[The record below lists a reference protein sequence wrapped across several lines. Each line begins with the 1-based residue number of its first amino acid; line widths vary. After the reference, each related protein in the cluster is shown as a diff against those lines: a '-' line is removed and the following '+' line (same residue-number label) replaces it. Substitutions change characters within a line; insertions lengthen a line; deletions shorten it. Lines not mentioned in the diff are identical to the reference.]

1 MPMPIITRY
10 LLKEHAAPFFFSLML
25 IIFIFVLNLLFQML
39 GKIAGKGL
47 ELHTILEFFFLN
59 LAWIIAM
66 AVPMAVLVAVL
77 MSFGR
82 FSADNEITALKASG
96 VSLYRLVRPLMIWA
110 AILCALLILFNNEVL
125 PYFNHRSRLLRADI
139 RRKRP
144 TLIME
149 QGIFLF
155 DIPKTVLYARKV
167 EPMTSTMEDVVIYD
181 ESEDKVQTTITA
193 KRGELKFSNEQE
205 TFLFT
210 LWDGEIHRENIGENT
225 YQKTIFE
232 RALFRID
239 APDMILQRSESEYRS
254 DRELSVGEMR
264 QKVKELAA
272 HPEKNQRLID
282 SYLVEIHKK
291 YSIPVACLIF
301 VLLGVPLGIR
311 AHRGGI
317 GVSGGLSVFF
327 FLLYWVFLIGGE
339 DLADRDYVHPAVA
352 MWAPNVVM
360 GVLGMYLTLRSVKEA
375 TFFQWDRIARLFSK
389 RNRLSAKKVA
399 ENS

>member
-1 MPMPIITRY
+1 MNILNRY

-25 IIFIFVLNLLFQML
+25 IIFIFVMNLVFQML

-47 ELHTILEFFFLN
+47 DFHVIMEFFFLN

-82 FSADNEITALKASG
+82 LSADNEITALKASG
-96 VSLYRLVRPLMIWA
+96 VSLYRMIRPLLVWA
-110 AILCALLILFNNEVL
+110 TLLCLLLILFHNEIL
-125 PYFNHRSRLLRADI
+125 PYFNHRSRLLRSDI

-149 QGIFLF
+149 EGVFLF

-167 EPMTSTMEDVVIYD
+167 YAETSTMEDVVIYD
-181 ESEDKVQTTITA
+181 ESEKNVQTTVTA
-193 KRGELKFSNEQE
+193 KHGELKFSAEQE
-205 TFLFT
+205 KFLFT
-210 LWDGEIHRENIGENT
+210 LWDGEIHREDVGEKT

-232 RALFRID
+232 RALYRIE
-239 APDMILQRSESEYRS
+239 APNMILQRSESEYRS
-254 DRELSVGEMR
+254 DRELSTGEMR
-264 QKVKELAA
+264 AKVKELSA
-272 HPEKNQRLID
+272 HPEKNRRLID

-291 YSIPVACLIF
+291 YSIPIACLVF
-301 VLLGVPLGIR
+301 VFLGAPLGIM

-317 GVSGGLSVFF
+317 GVSGGLSMFF

-339 DLADRDYVHPAVA
+339 DLADRNYVHPAVA
-352 MWAPNVVM
+352 MWAPNVL
-360 GVLGMYLTLRSVKEA
+360 LGLAGIYLTIRSVRQT
-375 TFFQWDRIARLFSK
+375 TFFHWEDLGKLLPHAWRPRPKEEPTS
-389 RNRLSAKKVA
+389 
-399 ENS
+399 

>member
-1 MPMPIITRY
+1 MRILTRY
-10 LLKEHAAPFFFSLML
+10 LLKEHAAPFFYSLML
-25 IIFIFVLNLLFQML
+25 IIFIFVLNLVFQML

-47 ELHTILEFFFLN
+47 DLHVIAEFFFLN

-96 VSLYRLVRPLMIWA
+96 VSLYRLIRPLLIWA
-110 AILCALLILFNNEVL
+110 AILCALLILFNNDVL
-125 PYFNHRSRLLRADI
+125 PYFNHKSRLLRADI

-155 DIPKTVLYARKV
+155 DIPNTVLYARKV
-167 EPMTSTMEDVVIYD
+167 DPQTSTMQDVVIYD
-181 ESEDKVQTTITA
+181 ESEKKVLTTITA
-193 KRGELKFSNEQE
+193 KRGELKFSATQE
-205 TFLFT
+205 KYLFT
-210 LWDGEIHRENIGENT
+210 LWDGEIHREDLGEDT
-225 YQKTIFE
+225 YQKTIFQ
-232 RALFRID
+232 RALFRIK
-239 APDMILQRSESEYRS
+239 APDMILQRSESNYRS

-264 QKVKELAA
+264 NKVKELSA
-272 HPEKNQRLID
+272 HPLKNQRLID
-282 SYLVEIHKK
+282 SYLVEINKK

-339 DLADRDYVHPAVA
+339 DLADRNYVHPAVA
-352 MWAPNVVM
+352 MWAPNVI
-360 GVLGMYLTLRSVKEA
+360 LGILGIYLTIQAVRQT
-375 TFFQWDRIARLFSK
+375 TFFDWEGLQRFLPKPLRRRSK
-389 RNRLSAKKVA
+389 K
-399 ENS
+399 